1 MKVLL
6 AVDGSKCSEAALAE
20 VAARPWP
27 PGSEIKILTAY
38 ELPIMPVAGGWAVA
52 SVYSDDIEAA
62 VRQEAENVSTEA
74 RLKLTSAITDAVPVT
89 SKFVMGSAKQAILE
103 EAEAWPADLIVV
115 GSHGYGA
122 WQRFWLGSVSQAVVS
137 HAKCSVEVV
146 RCKEARSEEPAAA

>member
-20 VAARPWP
+20 VASRTWP
-27 PGSEIKILTAY
+27 PGTEIKILTAY
-38 ELPIMPVAGGWAVA
+38 ELPLIPAAEGWAVA
-52 SVYSDDIEAA
+52 SVYSNEVEDA
-62 VRQEAENVSTEA
+62 VRKQAECVSAESLVELNGA
-74 RLKLTSAITDAVPVT
+74 LKDAVTVT
-89 SKFVMGSAKQAILE
+89 SKLVSGSARQAILE

-137 HAKCSVEVV
+137 HARCSVQVV
-146 RCKEARSEEPAAA
+146 RCRESESEKTAAA